1 MVVNFLS
8 ELKRLK
14 EESEVKNVV
23 FKLEIPKDAEE
34 LLALKKDA
42 QMAAI
47 EGEEEGDG
55 SFIQNQDIVTVE
67 YITREG
73 NKILVYPMLD
83 ALKSKDVSGL
93 GTRLQKAFTSWCY
106 SYSPD
111 ELDESVAEAQ
121 RGPNV
126 DESEAMEVGV
136 TIGEVGE
143 KLMDANNA
151 LSYSLEK
158 QLGKLEA
165 KHEVYFGEDFRELK
179 QHLKMAIRVV
189 TKLNDALTDLPLKE
203 AKAATGLMDPLTVKR
218 IKQ

>member
-1 MVVNFLS
+1 MVNFLA

-73 NKILVYPMLD
+73 NKILVYPMHD
-83 ALKSKDVSGL
+83 TLKSKDVSGL
-93 GTRLQKAFTSWCY
+93 GERLQKAFTSWCHN
-106 SYSPD
+106 YSPD
-111 ELDESVAEAQ
+111 ELDESVTEA
-121 RGPNV
+121 RLGHNA

-136 TIGEVGE
+136 TIGEIGE
-143 KLMDANNA
+143 KLMDANSA
-151 LSYSLEK
+151 LNSSLER

-165 KHEVYFGEDFRELK
+165 KHEVNFGEDFRELK

-203 AKAATGLMDPLTVKR
+203 AKATTGPLDFVTVTRFK
-218 IKQ
+218 